1 MKQTLTD
8 LFSVDEFGC
17 DESRAPRV
25 YEMPPKDHF
34 LETEDDQKRD
44 ALYDRVLPRL
54 TSSLERRIAAVM
66 ILDQDA
72 VTIPHFRDLNI
83 DRKTLTEAK
92 RRVRKVMQTV

>member
-25 YEMPPKDHF
+25 YEMPPKNHF
-34 LETEDDQKRD
+34 LETEDDRERQ

-54 TSSLERRIAAVM
+54 TSALERRIAAVM

-72 VTIPHFRDLNI
+72 VTIPHFRDLGTT
-83 DRKTLTEAK
+83 RKMLTEAK
-92 RRVRKVMQTV
+92 RNVQKAMKF